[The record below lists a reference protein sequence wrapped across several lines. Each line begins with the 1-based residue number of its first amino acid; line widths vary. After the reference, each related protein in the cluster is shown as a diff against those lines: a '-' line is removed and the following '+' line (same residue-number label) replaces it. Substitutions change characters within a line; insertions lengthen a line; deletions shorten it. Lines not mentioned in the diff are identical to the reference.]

1 MTTPS
6 APLPGA
12 SAPVAPAS
20 AAPLPATSPAVP
32 AGLAAGTDEMSADQV
47 HDEGP
52 ATDPEPPIET
62 PTPTQAEIDDIK
74 RGIRQPDP
82 PIVPA
87 KMGRTVKPTRGGGYT
102 TRDLT
107 GGT

>member
-20 AAPLPATSPAVP
+20 ATPLPATSPAAPTTAV
-32 AGLAAGTDEMSADQV
+32 AGTDGTSTDQLY
-47 HDEGP
+47 DEGP

-87 KMGRTVKPTRGGGYT
+87 KTGRMVKPARGGGYA

-107 GGT
+107 GGA